1 MIAQLSQSLGGVTE
15 AFLALTLACAV
26 LTYATRAGGYLVL
39 SRFAHIPPRLEAAL
53 NAVPAAVM
61 TTLFAPAI
69 FSGGMLE
76 AAAIGLAFLLGLRF
90 GLIVTVIGGT
100 LALILARAM
109 LGT

>member
-1 MIAQLSQSLGGVTE
+1 MIADWADTLGGVTP

-39 SRFAHIPPRLEAAL
+39 SRFERIPPRLEAAL

-69 FSGGMLE
+69 FSGGLLE

-90 GLIVTVIGGT
+90 GLIVTVAGGT
-100 LALILARAM
+100 LALMLARAV
-109 LGT
+109 LPV